1 MTDALLLLHGHPL
14 DASMWEPQLEGL
26 DGTAH
31 LIAPS
36 LPGFGGEPSAGDVMT
51 MEAAAD
57 RAAAALTDAGVE
69 RAVICG
75 ISMGGYVAFAL
86 WRRHRDLVSGLVL
99 SNTRAGADDEAGKER
114 RRQLADRLRNEGNF
128 LADNPPPLL
137 SADAPPDLWERVKEI
152 VRAQPAEAIAAAA
165 LGMAERSD
173 STPDLAG
180 ISVPTLVITSTGDT
194 LIPPEATTPMGDQIP
209 GARVEVIQGAGHL
222 SNLEAP
228 DEFNR
233 LLTEHLAR
241 MGYRGGS
248 INTQN
253 DP

>member
-14 DASMWEPQLEGL
+14 DTSMWEPQMEGLEG
-26 DGTAH
+26 TAR

-57 RAAAALTDAGVE
+57 RVAATLKEAGVD
-69 RAVICG
+69 RAMVCG

-86 WRRHRDLVSGLVL
+86 WRHHRDQVSGQML
-99 SNTRAGADDEAGKER
+99 SNTKAGADDEAGKER
-114 RRQLADRLRNEGNF
+114 RRQLAERLRTEGNF
-128 LADNPPPLL
+128 LADSPPPLL
-137 SADAPPDLWERVKEI
+137 SANASPELWDRVKEI

-165 LGMAERSD
+165 LGMAERRD
-173 STPDLAG
+173 STPDLAR

-194 LIPPEATTPMGDQIP
+194 LIPPEVTTPMGEQIP
-209 GARVEVIQGAGHL
+209 GARIEVIQGAGHL

-233 LLTEHLAR
+233 LLAEHLA
-241 MGYRGGS
+241 GS
-248 INTQN
+248 RE
-253 DP
+253 